1 MTKSTKTV
9 EEKKKV
15 FRPKLHVNALVTG
28 YRRNMVRQI
37 RHTSILRL
45 QGVKERKDA
54 TFYLGKRVAYLTKS
68 AKNTKNSVHKSFQGR
83 RVIWGK
89 VIKTHGSSGS
99 VKVKFNPQL
108 PPSSIGRRA
117 KVFLYPSNI

>member
-1 MTKSTKTV
+1 ML
-9 EEKKKV
+9 KKKLK
-15 FRPKLHVNALVTG
+15 FSRLHVTAVVTG

-45 QGVKERKDA
+45 EGVKERKDA

-68 AKNTKNSVHKSFQGR
+68 ARNTKNSVHKSFQGR

-89 VIKTHGSSGS
+89 VIKTHGSSGCAGHLA
-99 VKVKFNPQL
+99 QT
-108 PPSSIGRRA
+108 IRRHA
-117 KVFLYPSNI
+117 PVSENGYLHAAQSAVQR